1 MLVTFAFSQR
11 LRIISKDENHQ
22 QHLHHDHHLHVIHE
36 AAPLSAVP
44 GWLRG
49 LEPLATHR
57 GTESPLSY
65 TPTPCSKSSSIL
77 RCLASEGCF
86 MWCFFFFFPTENW
99 IVPVFSCWTEEIFL
113 PSTCIFKTFSF
124 LLIQGPA
131 YNPIQSSRN
140 LRFPILFRTVSLLYT
155 NIYFSENFFVAFL
168 FPNASRALC
177 FCLKAAKLLK

>member
-1 MLVTFAFSQR
+1 MTIIYTLFTRRPRLALCLV
-11 LRIISKDENHQ
+11 
-22 QHLHHDHHLHVIHE
+22 
-36 AAPLSAVP
+36 
-44 GWLRG
+44 G
-49 LEPLATHR
+49 
-57 GTESPLSY
+57 
-65 TPTPCSKSSSIL
+65 
-77 RCLASEGCF
+77 SEGSNHSLLTGAPRVHFLTLQPPVQNPAAFYVVWHQKDALCGV
-86 MWCFFFFFPTENW
+86 FFFFFPTENW

-168 FPNASRALC
+168 FPNASRSLC